1 MHKRGLFITLEG
13 GEGAGKT
20 TQINLIEK
28 YLMSKGISCVF
39 TREPGGINISEQ
51 IREVILNRKNISMDG
66 RTEALLYAASRRQHL
81 VEKVIPALKEGK
93 AVICDRFIDASLVY
107 QGYARGIG
115 IEKVMEI
122 NEFAIEGYMPNLT
135 IYLDIDPKIG
145 LERISASK
153 NREVNRLDL
162 ENMKF
167 HNKVREGY
175 LTLLKREPMRIKMI
189 NANQSIDNVF
199 NEIKILLDKLFEID

>member
-1 MHKRGLFITLEG
+1 MRKRGLFITLEG

-20 TQINLIEK
+20 TQIKLIEK
-28 YLMSKGISCVF
+28 YLMSKGIDCVF
-39 TREPGGINISEQ
+39 TREPGGINIAEQ
-51 IREVILNRKNISMDG
+51 IREVILNRKNINMDR

-135 IYLDIDPKIG
+135 IYLDLDPNIG

-162 ENMKF
+162 EDMRF
-167 HNKVREGY
+167 HNKVRDGY
-175 LTLLKREPMRIKMI
+175 LALLKREPMRIKMI

-199 NEIKILLDKLFEID
+199 NEIKILIDKLFEID